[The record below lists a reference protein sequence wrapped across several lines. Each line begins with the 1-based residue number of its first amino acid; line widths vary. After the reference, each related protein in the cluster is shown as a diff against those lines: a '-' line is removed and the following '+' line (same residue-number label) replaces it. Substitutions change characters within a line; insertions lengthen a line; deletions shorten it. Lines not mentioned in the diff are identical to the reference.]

1 MAKRLTEIQIKE
13 IINNFVNGNSID
25 QLSKK
30 FICTKQ
36 TIIRN
41 LKKNISENQYKSL
54 IKNQK
59 FKENNLKNLINSK
72 DQEKQ
77 KEFNNKKS
85 NIQSHSLSGQDNQN
99 KSPKFYSDSVFME
112 IAPLDVDLNNETQ
125 KDLSSIS
132 IEEINFPKIV
142 YMIVDNKIELEI
154 KILKDYYQWQFLSQK
169 ELSRKTIEI
178 YYDLKNAKRFC
189 NKEQKVLKIPNPNV
203 LRITAPILKSRGI
216 SRIVCQEQL
225 IAL

>member
-1 MAKRLTEIQIKE
+1 MRKLLIPLLAALALPTA
-13 IINNFVNGNSID
+13 VNATNYLECEAIY
-25 QLSKK
+25 QALNRQSK
-30 FICTKQ
+30 ILM
-36 TIIRN
+36 N
-41 LKKNISENQYKSL
+41 
-54 IKNQK
+54 
-59 FKENNLKNLINSK
+59 
-72 DQEKQ
+72 
-77 KEFNNKKS
+77 
-85 NIQSHSLSGQDNQN
+85 
-99 KSPKFYSDSVFME
+99 
-112 IAPLDVDLNNETQ
+112 DLNNEKQ